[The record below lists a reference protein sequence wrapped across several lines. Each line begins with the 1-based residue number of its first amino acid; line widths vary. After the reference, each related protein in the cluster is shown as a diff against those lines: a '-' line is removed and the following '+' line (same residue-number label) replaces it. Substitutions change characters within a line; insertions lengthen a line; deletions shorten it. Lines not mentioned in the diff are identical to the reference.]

1 MWKKIDIWKTI
12 AEFPL
17 YEINEFGVV
26 RNAKTHYVT
35 TQRMNE
41 HGYLYVQLK
50 DGERNNTWTTLMN
63 AAFTIRLIIW
73 NGSLTKITPIMEPEM
88 SALCVNERYLSLR
101 LIHTEI
107 HACVI
112 HPDTMP
118 AVIWVSLNMLC
129 VPQWRTIIN
138 AKNYFGVR
146 HSRTNL
152 HKMNTIIILNGLN

>member
-1 MWKKIDIWKTI
+1 MWKTI

-17 YEINEFGVV
+17 CEINEFGVV

-50 DGERNNTWTTLMN
+50 DGERNNTCLVH
-63 AAFTIRLIIW
+63 RP
-73 NGSLTKITPIMEPEM
+73 KITPIMEPEM

-112 HPDTMP
+112 RPDTMP

-129 VPQWRTIIN
+129 VPQ
-138 AKNYFGVR
+138 
-146 HSRTNL
+146 
-152 HKMNTIIILNGLN
+152 